1 MTTLKLGPL
10 PRTEKVRLTITLPKP
25 LKEALDL
32 YAAEHS
38 RLYGPVDATALV
50 PHMLKSFIRSDRVFM
65 QRHGKAAVPRAST
78 APAAPL
84 PRVATSAVP
93 DREDAP

>member
-1 MTTLKLGPL
+1 MSPLKLGPL
-10 PRTEKVRLTITLPKP
+10 PKTEKVRLTVNLPKP

-50 PHMLKSFIRSDRVFM
+50 PHMLEAFIRSDRAFM
-65 QRHGKAAVPRAST
+65 LRHGKAVRPRGAQ
-78 APAAPL
+78 APARPL
-84 PRVATSAVP
+84 PSVAIETSS
-93 DREDAP
+93 REEGSP